1 MAKHNHNLPPLIPLI
16 SDYGFKVTFGN
27 ERNTLFLRKALQALI
42 ASDTPIN
49 KVEFVK
55 NAFEGLDED
64 SRGGIYDLACIDENG
79 TNFLVEMQVGYSK
92 HFIQRM
98 QFYALHRLN
107 TLILRGDYHFDNLTK
122 IYCIGILQH
131 NIFPFPDYHNIGMIR
146 NARSEIM
153 DEQLTFVTIELAKF
167 RLTAE
172 QVQTDLEKLIYTMKT
187 AHVLKKPFEYPEFL
201 TEDWLKQAV
210 KELQTRRM
218 TADERF
224 AYERMLINAAE
235 EIYQIKEAKKEGR
248 QEGKKE
254 AEREVKITAVKKAL
268 QAGKLNLGEI
278 AEMLDVSNEFVE
290 EVRKAL

>member
-1 MAKHNHNLPPLIPLI
+1 MAKQKHNLPPIIPLT

-27 ERNTLFLRKALQALI
+27 EQNTLFLRRALQALI
-42 ASDTPIN
+42 ASETPIK
-49 KVEFVK
+49 KVDFIK

-79 TNFLVEMQVGYSK
+79 TNFLVEMQVSYSK
-92 HFIQRM
+92 YFIQRM

-107 TLILRGDYHFDNLTK
+107 TLVLRGEYYFDNLTK

-131 NIFPFPDYHNIGMIR
+131 NIFPFPSYHNIGMIR
-146 NARSEIM
+146 NVRGEIM

-187 AHVLKKPFEYPEFL
+187 AHLLKKPFEYPEFL

-210 KELQTRRM
+210 KELQTRRL
-218 TADERF
+218 TIEERF

-235 EIYQIKEAKKEGR
+235 EIYQLKEAKKEGKR
-248 QEGKKE
+248 E
-254 AEREVKITAVKKAL
+254 AEQEVKATAVRKAL
-268 QAGKLNLGEI
+268 QAGKLSLGEI
-278 AEMLDVSNEFVE
+278 AEMLDVSIEFVE